1 MERHKNSQYFMSD
14 KKTEKMQNLQAE
26 FNKIQEDNKDFN
38 ANTLIAKLDDLPD
51 LGDIQIYD
59 YEKDLDEVKDRAS
72 DVMESLVDLYLGDL
86 PRVIEHPYI
95 KNKVKEDASGYAESL
110 FLTKMT
116 RKTLISQ
123 LRSIDNGN
131 NGARDYEVVNQTMQQ
146 MRENQ
151 KYADEKKTKLE
162 NFYKEF
168 KKDLGLTKVADDVV
182 EDKKE
187 EAETKGA
194 SGVIMD
200 SRTLNEMIAKAT
212 MQKK

>member
-1 MERHKNSQYFMSD
+1 MD
-14 KKTEKMQNLQAE
+14 KKTEKIQNLQEE
-26 FNKIQEDNKDFN
+26 FNKIQEDNKEFDTNMFM
-38 ANTLIAKLDDLPD
+38 AKLEDLPE

-59 YEKDLDEVKDRAS
+59 YEKDIDEVKDRAG

-95 KNKVKEDASGYAESL
+95 QNKVREDAAGYADSL

-151 KYADEKKTKLE
+151 KYVDEKKTKLE

-168 KKDLGLTKVADDVV
+168 KKDLGLTKVADDVI
-182 EDKKE
+182 EDKKDE
-187 EAETKGA
+187 SESKGT

-212 MQKK
+212 TKK